1 MDFDEALMFSD
12 IPAMSNDFNGENPQ
26 PVGNNND
33 LKEDEEE
40 ELFLYRGSDYRM
52 VSIMKQGSRPITD
65 DPYQAQEDARIS

>member
-52 VSIMKQGSRPITD
+52 VSIMK
-65 DPYQAQEDARIS
+65 